1 MKILLVNHLLDAVT
15 GGGTAER
22 TYQIGRFL
30 ARAGA
35 ECTILTLDVGITA
48 ARREGLGEAK
58 LVAVPCINERF
69 FIPQLCS
76 AQTSRLVAE
85 ADVVQLSGHWTLL
98 NVLVYRACRKLGKP
112 YLFCPAGALQP
123 FGRSLWLKRIYDLS
137 VGHRLTR
144 SAAACVAVTDAERVD
159 FVGCGVSDDRIV
171 VIPNGIDPDAYQIE
185 RVPGAVA
192 RFRQTVGLGDA
203 RFILFLGR
211 LNLIKGPDLLLDA
224 FCSLNSDL
232 PDVHLVIAGPDG
244 GMLSQLKEIAAA
256 RGITRQVHFT
266 GYLGSAEK
274 LAALHAATLLAI
286 PSRREAMSIVVLEG
300 GICGCPVLFTDA
312 CGIDGIAHAGAGV
325 MVPASA
331 SALAEALSRML
342 RDPESMRAS
351 AERLQDIVQQN
362 YLWEVQ
368 AQRYLTLASQ
378 ISGGATRL
386 APFV

>member
-48 ARREGLGEAK
+48 ERREGLGEAK

-331 SALAEALSRML
+331 SALAEALLRML

-368 AQRYLTLASQ
+368 AQRYLTVSSQ
-378 ISGGATRL
+378 ISGGAIRL
-386 APFV
+386 APFA